1 MIRTNGPGKRRPADD
16 GESGIR
22 DFWGKLRIDRD
33 SGRVEAWLPLASHCL
48 DVAVVFRC
56 LVNLPTIRQRL
67 KVATGR
73 SLSNTQCDR
82 LAVIALL
89 HDLGKANLGFQDK
102 VFDKRRARAGHIRE
116 LAPLLAEDTLCGRLA
131 ESLEYG
137 RIANW
142 FDPPDSLT
150 SLLLAAWS
158 HHGDPL
164 RFDSAD
170 QTGTYY
176 EAKTAWWVPDGRRD
190 PFLAIRNLMTAA
202 RTAFPAAFD
211 GGAEPLPCG
220 PGLQHRFAGLVMLAD
235 WLGSHTAFFPLDRPT
250 DDTVGFSSRA
260 AQRAITAVGLDVAPS
275 QSDLAARRAGFEQR
289 FGFAPRPLQSAIDGH
304 PLDKPDSCLLIAEA
318 ETGSGKTEA
327 ALARFFHLFGS
338 GEVDSLYFA
347 LPTRVA
353 ARELYGRVAKYI
365 ERIFPNPATRPA
377 VLLAVPGYARV
388 DNVAVGSILP
398 SQETRWDDDDRQ
410 RWQERAW
417 AAEHPKRF
425 LAAIVAVGTIDQA
438 LLSSIQVRHAHMRSV
453 CLDRSLLVVD
463 EVHASDPYMRRLLK
477 GLLEHHLGL
486 GGHALLLSATLGS
499 RARAEFTG
507 TAEPSLDE
515 ACAAPYPSLTALDGL
530 PQPVAAAA
538 VASPAKT
545 VRLELLPWMEHPERI
560 VPRIVAALQ
569 AEARVL
575 VVLNTV
581 GRAIALQ
588 RAVEAEGGIDSGWL
602 FRCGDVISP
611 HHGRYAPVDRE
622 VLDRAVTA
630 RLGKDSPPGSLL
642 LIGTQTLE
650 QSLDIDADLLVTD
663 LCPMD
668 VLLQRIGRLHRHP
681 RVRPAGFEDAG
692 CLVLTPEADSL
703 EGLLD
708 GKGEV
713 LGAYRKHGL
722 GSVYDDLRVM
732 QLTRD
737 LLVEQPILNLPANNR
752 RLVEMATHTERL
764 ALLKGGRWAKH
775 GQKIEGAGLAQ
786 TLRAHYA
793 SLGELYEKS
802 FGEFTFKEP
811 SDKDARTRLG
821 LDTLRIP
828 LDRQVES
835 PFRQPLAEITIPG
848 HLAPAQIPET
858 PAEVLES
865 DAAGITLRY
874 GGLRYRYSR
883 HGLERIDEPAH

>member
-67 KVATGR
+67 KVAAGR

-507 TAEPSLDE
+507 TAEPGLTE
-515 ACAAPYPSLTALDGL
+515 ACAAPYPALTGRDGL
-530 PQPVAAAA
+530 PRTVNGNIGAT
-538 VASPAKT
+538 PAKT
-545 VRLELLPWMEHPERI
+545 VQVELLPWMEQPKQV
-560 VPRIVAALQ
+560 VPRIATALQ
-569 AEARVL
+569 AGARVL

-588 RAVEAEGGIDSGWL
+588 RAVEAEGGIDPGWL
-602 FRCGDVISP
+602 FQCEGVVSP

-622 VLDRAVTA
+622 ALDGAVTA
-630 RLGKDSPPGSLL
+630 RLGKDSPTGPLL
-642 LIGTQTLE
+642 LVGTQTLE
-650 QSLDIDADLLVTD
+650 QSLDIDADLLITD

-668 VLLQRIGRLHRHP
+668 VLLQRIGRLHRHK
-681 RVRPAGFEDAG
+681 RQRPAGFDEAC
-692 CLVLTPEADSL
+692 CLVMAPETAGF
-703 EGLLD
+703 ENLLD
-708 GKGEV
+708 GTGKV
-713 LGAYRKHGL
+713 LGTYKRHGL
-722 GSVYDDLRVM
+722 GSVYRDLRVM
-732 QLTRD
+732 QLTRN
-737 LLVEQPILNLPANNR
+737 LLAVKPILRLPEDNR
-752 RLVEMATHTERL
+752 WLVEMATHIDRLKSCTGQRWQRHMELLEGRQATEEQQANFAAL
-764 ALLKGGRWAKH
+764 AD
-775 GQKIEGAGLAQ
+775 
-786 TLRAHYA
+786 
-793 SLGELYEKS
+793 LYNQQ
-802 FGEFTFKEP
+802 FGEFVFKETT
-811 SDKDARTRLG
+811 KNKAMTRLG
-821 LDTLRIP
+821 EGMLRIP
-828 LDRQVES
+828 LDQPTRS
-835 PFRQPLAEITIPG
+835 PFGQTLTEITIPG
-848 HLAPAQIPET
+848 HLAPAQLPEA
-858 PAEVLES
+858 PAVVLAS
-865 DAAGITLRY
+865 DTAGITLRY